1 MRLWTTL
8 EEKESNNL
16 TSNIQQRNYFDE
28 RESVVPYNS
37 MTIIGSLVRLSY
49 VSGLTGVE
57 NGATKRHL
65 YALVDDRNYS
75 SLNEILVYYYY
86 SLCGECCWEYL
97 VIFLYKWLRNFLFFI
112 FIVSDVERWRMAQ
125 ENLIW

>member
-16 TSNIQQRNYFDE
+16 TSNIQQRNSFDE
-28 RESVVPYNS
+28 RESVVPLTN
-37 MTIIGSLVRLSY
+37 IGSLVRISY
-49 VSGLTGVE
+49 VSGLTGVG

-65 YALVDDRNYS
+65 LYLYALVNDRNYS
-75 SLNEILVYYYY
+75 SLNEIFVYYYY
-86 SLCGECCWEYL
+86 LLCGECCWEYL

-112 FIVSDVERWRMAQ
+112 FIVSNVERWRMAQ
-125 ENLIW
+125 ENLIR